1 VSGWFVGPYTAET
14 VKRADHLAEPCAGRH
29 VLPANV
35 ATSMAADDTS
45 TGEFTIASCDGPL
58 LS

>member
-1 VSGWFVGPYTAET
+1 MSGLFVGPYTAET
-14 VKRADHLAEPCAGRH
+14 VRRADHLAELCAGRH

-35 ATSMAADDTS
+35 AASMAADDTS